1 MTRAELVTHIKRLRI
16 LQAKITKQETEAEA
30 IKDQIKKYMG
40 RKEELQVEEYRILY
54 KSTIRKSVDADALKA
69 KKPDI
74 YKKFCTETPVR
85 TLRIF

>member
-1 MTRAELVTHIKRLRI
+1 MTRAELVTHIKKLRI
-16 LQAKITKQETEAEA
+16 LQAKITKQETEAET

-40 RKEELQVEEYRILY
+40 KREELQVEEYRILY
-54 KSTIRKSVDADALKA
+54 KSTIRTNIDADALKA

-74 YKKFCTETPVR
+74 YKKFSTETPIR